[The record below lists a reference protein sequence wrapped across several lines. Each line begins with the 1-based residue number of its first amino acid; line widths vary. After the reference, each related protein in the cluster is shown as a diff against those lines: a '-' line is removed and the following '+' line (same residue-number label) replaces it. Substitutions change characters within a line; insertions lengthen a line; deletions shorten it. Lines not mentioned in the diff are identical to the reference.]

1 MFAANA
7 FTDVV
12 NCTMAN
18 NLSTQSNCGAAIAT
32 YSGTSPNVTR
42 PYIYNCLAY
51 NNKHINN
58 FSSIT
63 QGNGTVNWANPLIS
77 VVAQNS
83 AFETTTTSLP
93 WDAASGNIKFLRTS
107 PVVSPKFVVDSNIY
121 GQTDDAADK
130 ATVLSDNYISNFQIS
145 ALSPCVNAGNGNRTT
160 LNTDLANKPRIMSVV
175 DMGAFEYEPLTYT
188 KNTNTVGSTMC
199 IYPNPTSDMLHI
211 KSDNEITSI
220 LVYDLLGNLISNQF
234 KESSL
239 NCFMFTNGTY
249 ILKVKDNQNN
259 TCNFR
264 IIKK

>member
-1 MFAANA
+1 MER
-7 FTDVV
+7 V
-12 NCTMAN
+12 C
-18 NLSTQSNCGAAIAT
+18 
-32 YSGTSPNVTR
+32 
-42 PYIYNCLAY
+42 
-51 NNKHINN
+51 
-58 FSSIT
+58 
-63 QGNGTVNWANPLIS
+63 
-77 VVAQNS
+77 
-83 AFETTTTSLP
+83 
-93 WDAASGNIKFLRTS
+93 
-107 PVVSPKFVVDSNIY
+107 
-121 GQTDDAADK
+121 
-130 ATVLSDNYISNFQIS
+130 
-145 ALSPCVNAGNGNRTT
+145 
-160 LNTDLANKPRIMSVV
+160 V

-249 ILKVKDNQNN
+249 ILKVTDNQNN